1 MNNKSD
7 LQVQSIVGKS
17 TVEDTEVST
26 EFISSTAT
34 PCSPKTIYI
43 EMDQPASLSVSVT
56 APSPFSGYQLINTS
70 ILVDVFMLLSCPGC
84 HCIQCLK
91 LCDIKEKSQV
101 CHDICNSVALFI
113 YIATH
118 FSP

>member
-7 LQVQSIVGKS
+7 LQVQSVADKS

-26 EFISSTAT
+26 EFILSTAT
-34 PCSPKTIYI
+34 PCSPKIIYI

-56 APSPFSGYQLINTS
+56 APSPFSRYQLINMS
-70 ILVDVFMLLSCPGC
+70 ILVDVFLLLSCPGC

-101 CHDICNSVALFI
+101 CHDICNSVALFV
-113 YIATH
+113 YIATY

>member
-56 APSPFSGYQLINTS
+56 APSPFSGY
-70 ILVDVFMLLSCPGC
+70 
-84 HCIQCLK
+84 
-91 LCDIKEKSQV
+91 
-101 CHDICNSVALFI
+101 
-113 YIATH
+113 
-118 FSP
+118 